1 MSIMVNEL
9 PFLLS
14 DLAETDLTGS
24 AFFAVFPEERTA
36 FDIESCYLISL
47 GKY

>member
-24 AFFAVFPEERTA
+24 AFLAVFPEERTA
-36 FDIESCYLISL
+36 MPGDILGCYN
-47 GKY
+47 